1 MAVIVEIQRQKPIDE
16 GEYYAVLRDVQELQ
30 GKYGTVLKF
39 WFDIVESG
47 YETSVSGLC
56 SKIASP
62 RSKLFRW
69 LVALGADLSQ
79 ADTFDVTALKGAP
92 AIVVVSTV
100 TTPSGE
106 EYVNVV
112 DVKPAKMRRV
122 AGTGVAGTNVAGT
135 GVTGT
140 STGPETSVVNPVQRF
155 VSPQPNP
162 VPNPVQ
168 TVQQQQQSAPR
179 PNPNPGLNLQG
190 KKNPFIEEI
199 SNLDELEF

>member
-39 WFDIVESG
+39 WFDIVEPG

-79 ADTFDVTALKGAP
+79 ADTFDVTVLKGAP

-106 EYVNVV
+106 EYVNVI

-122 AGTGVAGTNVAGT
+122 AGTGVVGTNVAGT

-168 TVQQQQQSAPR
+168 TVQQQQQSAPH